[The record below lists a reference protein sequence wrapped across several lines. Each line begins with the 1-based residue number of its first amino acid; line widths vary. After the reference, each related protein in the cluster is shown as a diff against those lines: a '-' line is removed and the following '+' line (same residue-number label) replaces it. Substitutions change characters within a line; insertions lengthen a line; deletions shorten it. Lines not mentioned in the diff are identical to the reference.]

1 VAAYDRGYARRRPG
15 QYGDEEINQT
25 QPVGAPVPMAEP
37 IAPPAALVDPPPPVT
52 PPAAAPPAIP
62 PPLTGGIGNHD
73 LYTGF
78 DLQREQNRKK
88 SAKDSFAHHSGQ
100 NAGSKQWFSKDG
112 AEDWFTQFVLPGLE
126 ADGFEVD
133 DVRGDLAFIHT
144 GENPEG
150 TWIDYVRD
158 ADGSNQALQ
167 WLDQSYMDDG
177 AGGAGAGDAGAALQ
191 QMPGGADIFGALTS
205 EDGSMMEEIQAE
217 LERLLRGEDPGSPN
231 APVAI

>member
-1 VAAYDRGYARRRPG
+1 
-15 QYGDEEINQT
+15 
-25 QPVGAPVPMAEP
+25 
-37 IAPPAALVDPPPPVT
+37 
-52 PPAAAPPAIP
+52 
-62 PPLTGGIGNHD
+62 
-73 LYTGF
+73 
-78 DLQREQNRKK
+78 LQREHNRKK